1 MLRLAILTLALLSS
15 LRGEEW
21 EECRSGPF
29 EVWTNASERET
40 RQMLVKLEQV
50 RHMVGVYLGKSDP
63 VSLWT
68 IRVLLRKGKNTAAT
82 DWKLGRDAWVATL
95 PEGSAPQAEWWKQ
108 VARMLMESNAR
119 RLPGYW
125 EEGLLTFLST
135 LEAKGPRITLGA
147 TPVQT
152 QRTLNWARVHYLATN
167 AEYTTR
173 FRVLM
178 NNLQQGAEEE
188 VAYRN
193 SIGQAKAEVEKQV
206 AAYHA
211 AGQFATVEVS
221 GRAISERDF
230 YTRPIE
236 APRAAA
242 ALEDAGGTFVL
253 EKQPLAWFQQTIASG
268 TAPARVY
275 LEYGKRLT
283 ETKAKQ
289 EAFVEAAKKNPR
301 WAQPYVE
308 LANLEKTPER
318 VAFYLKSAAPLD
330 VRNSKL
336 WQRLAEAQ
344 LDAKQFP
351 EASRSWFSAEL
362 AAATVA
368 ERDAIRKERREFEAE
383 RARRED
389 AEKQRIADER
399 QRELDRLREEAM
411 NKVREAEARANKGQT
426 PLASGAK
433 VEEWWDEKT
442 PAKKISGQLQKVDC
456 MGKMARVW
464 VVPAGGGK
472 PAPLLIRDSGNVVIV
487 GGGEAAFGCG
497 VQNPARQVVVE
508 YKANADA
515 KQNSQGDVTLIE
527 FR

>member
-1 MLRLAILTLALLSS
+1 MSRFVLLSLLLAFS

-29 EVWTNASERET
+29 EVWTNASEKDA
-40 RQMLVKLEQV
+40 RQLLVRLEQV

-68 IRVLLRKGKNTAAT
+68 IRVLVRKGKNTPAT
-82 DWKLGRDAWVATL
+82 DWTLGRDAWISQL
-95 PEGSAPQAEWWKQ
+95 PENAVPSADWMKD

-119 RLPGYW
+119 RLPVYW
-125 EEGLLTFLST
+125 EQGLLTFLST
-135 LEAKGPRITLGA
+135 LDAKGPRITLGA
-147 TPVQT
+147 PPVAT
-152 QRTLNWARVHYLATN
+152 QRTMDWARVHYLATN
-167 AEYTTR
+167 EEYTTR

-178 NNLQQGAEEE
+178 NNLQQGADED
-188 VAYRN
+188 VGYRN
-193 SIGQAKAEVEKQV
+193 AIGKTKAELEKTI

-211 AGQFATVEVS
+211 AGQFASVEVS

-242 ALEDAGGTFVL
+242 ALEDASGTFQL
-253 EKQPLAWFQQTIASG
+253 DKQPLEWFRKTIAEG
-268 TAPARVY
+268 TASARVY

-283 ETKAKQ
+283 DAKAKQ

-362 AAATVA
+362 AAASIE
-368 ERDAIRKERREFEAE
+368 ERDAIRKARRDFEAE
-383 RARRED
+383 RGRRED
-389 AEKQRIADER
+389 EERRRIADER
-399 QRELDRLREEAM
+399 QRELDRLREEAL
-411 NKVREAEARANKGQT
+411 NKVREAEARANKGQA
-426 PLASGAK
+426 PMASGAK
-433 VEEWWDEKT
+433 VEEWWDDKT
-442 PAKKISGQLQKVDC
+442 PSKKISGQLQKVDC

-464 VVPAGGGK
+464 IVPQGGK
-472 PAPLLIRDSGNVVIV
+472 PVPLLIRDAGQVVIV

-497 VQNPARQVVVE
+497 VQNPARQATVE
-508 YKANADA
+508 YKPRVDT

>member
-1 MLRLAILTLALLSS
+1 MSRVVLLSLLIALS

-29 EVWTNASERET
+29 EVWTNASEKEA
-40 RQMLVKLEQV
+40 RQLLVRLEQV
-50 RHMVGVYLGKSDP
+50 RHMVGVYLGKNDP

-68 IRVLLRKGKNTAAT
+68 IRVLLRKGKNTPAT
-82 DWKLGRDAWVATL
+82 DFSLGRDAWVSTL
-95 PEGSAPQAEWWKQ
+95 PEGGTPSAAWMKQ
-108 VARMLMESNAR
+108 VARMLFESNAR
-119 RLPGYW
+119 RLPEYW
-125 EEGLLTFLST
+125 ERGLLIFLST
-135 LEAKGPRITLGA
+135 LDAKGPRITLGA
-147 TPVQT
+147 PPVMT
-152 QRTLNWARVHYLATN
+152 ERTLDWARVHYLATN

-178 NNLQQGAEEE
+178 NNLQQGADED
-188 VAYRN
+188 VGYRN
-193 SIGQAKAEVEKQV
+193 AIGKTKAELEKTV

-211 AGQFATVEVS
+211 AGQFTSVEVS
-221 GRAISERDF
+221 GRALSERDF

-242 ALEDAGGTFVL
+242 ALEDATGFVL
-253 EKQPLAWFQQTIASG
+253 EKQSVDWLKKTVTEG
-268 TAPARVY
+268 TNSARVY

-283 ETKAKQ
+283 DAKAKQ

-301 WAQPYVE
+301 WAQPYIE
-308 LANLEKTPER
+308 LAGMETTPER
-318 VAFYLKSAAPLD
+318 VAFYLKTAAGLD
-330 VRNSKL
+330 IRNSKL
-336 WQRLAEAQ
+336 WQRLAETQ

-362 AAATVA
+362 AAATTA
-368 ERDAIRKERREFEAE
+368 ERDAIRKARRDFEEE

-389 AEKQRIADER
+389 DEKRRIADDK
-399 QRELDRLREEAM
+399 QRELDRLREEAL

-426 PLASGAK
+426 PVASGAK
-433 VEEWWDEKT
+433 VEQWWDEKT
-442 PAKKISGQLQKVDC
+442 PSQKISGQLQKVDC

-464 VVPAGGGK
+464 IAAPNAKAVP
-472 PAPLLIRDSGNVVIV
+472 LMIRDSSKVVIL
-487 GGGEAAFGCG
+487 GGGEAALGCG
-497 VQNPARQVVVE
+497 VQNPARHATVE
-508 YKANADA
+508 YKPNPDA

>member
-1 MLRLAILTLALLSS
+1 MSRFALLTLLLVAS
-15 LRGEEW
+15 LYGEEW

-29 EVWTNASERET
+29 EVWTNADEKDARLL
-40 RQMLVKLEQV
+40 LVRLEQV
-50 RHMVGVYLGKSDP
+50 RHMVGVYLGKNDP

-68 IRVLLRKGKNTAAT
+68 IRVLLRKGKNAPMT
-82 DWKLGRDAWVATL
+82 DWRLGRDAWISTL
-95 PEGSAPQAEWWKQ
+95 PENTAPAADWVRQ
-108 VARMLMESNAR
+108 VARMLMDSNAR
-119 RLPGYW
+119 RLPAYW
-125 EEGLLTFLST
+125 EQGLLTFLST
-135 LEAKGPRITLGA
+135 LDAKGPRVTLGGP
-147 TPVQT
+147 PVIS
-152 QRTLNWARVHYLATN
+152 QRTLDWARVHYLATN
-167 AEYTTR
+167 PEYTTR

-178 NNLQQGAEEE
+178 NNLQQGADED
-188 VAYRN
+188 VGYRN
-193 SIGQAKAEVEKQV
+193 AIGKTKAELEKTIT
-206 AAYHA
+206 AYHA
-211 AGQFATVEVS
+211 AGQFASVEVS

-236 APRAAA
+236 APRSAA
-242 ALEDAGGTFVL
+242 ALEDAEGTFVL
-253 EKQPLAWFQQTIASG
+253 ENQPLDWYQKTIAEG
-268 TAPARVY
+268 TASARVY

-283 ETKAKQ
+283 EAKAKQ
-289 EAFVEAAKKNPR
+289 DAFVEAAKKNPR
-301 WAQPYVE
+301 WAQPYIE

-318 VAFYLKSAAPLD
+318 VAFYLKTAAPLD

-362 AAATVA
+362 AAATVE
-368 ERDAIRKERREFEAE
+368 ERDAIRVARREFEAE

-426 PLASGAK
+426 PLAPGAK
-433 VEEWWDEKT
+433 VEEWWDDKT
-442 PAKKISGQLQKVDC
+442 PSKKISGQLQKVDC

-464 VVPAGGGK
+464 IVPAGGK
-472 PAPLLIRDSGNVVIV
+472 PVPLLIRDSSQVVIV

-497 VQNPARQVVVE
+497 PQNPPRNATVE
-508 YKANADA
+508 YKPRPDA
-515 KQNSQGDVTLIE
+515 RQNSQGDVTLIE